1 MLVEIKY
8 MLKDI
13 VLFKLDVNNWMLGII
28 KATCVELSVLTTLSC
43 NQSSKAVRDN
53 MGVVAPH
60 ENLIYKTRQ
69 QAS

>member
-13 VLFKLDVNNWMLGII
+13 VLFKLDVNNWMIGII
-28 KATCVELSVLTTLSC
+28 KATCAEVSALTTLSC
-43 NQSSKAVRDN
+43 NQSSGAARDK
-53 MGVVAPH
+53 MGVAAPH